1 MKKWELIVQN
11 FSQLWKGGRNNHLA
25 IVRIINRVISSI
37 FILLQILM
45 KEIKRLFWLEAA
57 FYLIFGCCL
66 VAMPSLGLSTVV
78 VTFAIQALIFWI
90 TGIAFAIKNP
100 WIEDRT
106 LVWISALLTALVWL
120 LLLCFPWAWEL
131 IILVFV
137 AVLWIAIAV
146 KWVMMIIDSFEIKKL
161 KVENW
166 YLVLILWI
174 LVALIWLFMACNSLL
189 TTLAFNMLIWIYM
202 IAGAIAMIIWGIK
215 VKKGIKKVKKGL
227 ENIDEIEIEVR

>member
-1 MKKWELIVQN
+1 
-11 FSQLWKGGRNNHLA
+11 
-25 IVRIINRVISSI
+25 
-37 FILLQILM
+37 M

-78 VTFAIQALIFWI
+78 VIFALQALIFWI
-90 TGIAFAIKNP
+90 AGIAFAIKNP
-100 WIEDRT
+100 WIEDKT

>member
-1 MKKWELIVQN
+1 
-11 FSQLWKGGRNNHLA
+11 
-25 IVRIINRVISSI
+25 
-37 FILLQILM
+37 M

-66 VAMPSLGLSTVV
+66 VAMPSLGISTIVV
-78 VTFAIQALIFWI
+78 IFALQALIFWI
-90 TGIAFAIKNP
+90 TGIAFAIKNS

-137 AVLWIAIAV
+137 AMLWIAIAV
-146 KWVMMIIDSFEIKKL
+146 KWVMMIIDSFEVKKL

-166 YLVLILWI
+166 YLLLILWI
-174 LVALIWLFMACNSLL
+174 LVALIWLFMACSPLL
-189 TTLAFNMLIWIYM
+189 TTLAFNMLMWIYM
-202 IAGAIAMIIWGIK
+202 ISGAIAMIIWGIK

>member
-1 MKKWELIVQN
+1 
-11 FSQLWKGGRNNHLA
+11 
-25 IVRIINRVISSI
+25 
-37 FILLQILM
+37 M
-45 KEIKRLFWLEAA
+45 KEFKRLFWLEAA

-66 VAMPSLGLSTVV
+66 VVMPSLWLSTVV
-78 VTFAIQALIFWI
+78 VVFALQALIFWI
-90 TGIAFAIKNP
+90 AGIAFAIKNP

-106 LVWISALLTALVWL
+106 LIGVSALLTALVWL
-120 LLLCFPWAWEL
+120 LLLCFPWSGEF
-131 IILVFV
+131 IITAFV

-174 LVALIWLFMACNSLL
+174 LIALIWLFMACNPLL
-189 TTLAFNMLIWIYM
+189 TALAFNMWIWIFM
-202 IAGAIAMIIWGIK
+202 IAGAIAMIIWGFK
-215 VKKGIKKVKKGL
+215 VKKGVKKIKKEL

>member
-1 MKKWELIVQN
+1 
-11 FSQLWKGGRNNHLA
+11 
-25 IVRIINRVISSI
+25 
-37 FILLQILM
+37 M
-45 KEIKRLFWLEAA
+45 KEFKRLFWLEAA

-78 VTFAIQALIFWI
+78 VTFALQALIFWI
-90 TGIAFAIKNP
+90 IGIAFAIKNP

-106 LVWISALLTALVWL
+106 LIGVSALLTALVWL
-120 LLLCFPWAWEL
+120 LLLCFPWSGEF
-131 IILVFV
+131 IITAFV

-174 LVALIWLFMACNSLL
+174 LIALIWLFMACNPLL
-189 TTLAFNMLIWIYM
+189 TALAFNMWIWIFM
-202 IAGAIAMIIWGIK
+202 IAGAIAMIIWGFK
-215 VKKGIKKVKKGL
+215 VKKGVKKIKKEL

>member
-1 MKKWELIVQN
+1 
-11 FSQLWKGGRNNHLA
+11 
-25 IVRIINRVISSI
+25 
-37 FILLQILM
+37 M

-78 VTFAIQALIFWI
+78 VIFALQALIFWI
-90 TGIAFAIKNP
+90 AGIAFAIKNP

-174 LVALIWLFMACNSLL
+174 LVALIWLFMACSPLL
-189 TTLAFNMLIWIYM
+189 TALAFNMLIWIYM

-215 VKKGIKKVKKGL
+215 VKKGIKKFKKGL

>member
-1 MKKWELIVQN
+1 
-11 FSQLWKGGRNNHLA
+11 
-25 IVRIINRVISSI
+25 
-37 FILLQILM
+37 M
-45 KEIKRLFWLEAA
+45 KEFKRLFWLEAA

-78 VTFAIQALIFWI
+78 VVFALQALIFWVA
-90 TGIAFAIKNP
+90 GIAFAIKNP

-106 LVWISALLTALVWL
+106 LIGVSALLTALVWL
-120 LLLCFPWAWEL
+120 LLLCFPWSGEF
-131 IILVFV
+131 IITAFV
-137 AVLWIAIAV
+137 AVLWIDIAV

-174 LVALIWLFMACNSLL
+174 LIALIWLFMACNPLL
-189 TTLAFNMLIWIYM
+189 TALAFNMWIWIFM
-202 IAGAIAMIIWGIK
+202 IAGAIAMIIWGFK
-215 VKKGIKKVKKGL
+215 VKKGVKKIKKEL

>member
-1 MKKWELIVQN
+1 
-11 FSQLWKGGRNNHLA
+11 
-25 IVRIINRVISSI
+25 
-37 FILLQILM
+37 M

-78 VTFAIQALIFWI
+78 VIFALQALIFWI
-90 TGIAFAIKNP
+90 AGIAFAIKNP

-161 KVENW
+161 KIENW

>member
-1 MKKWELIVQN
+1 
-11 FSQLWKGGRNNHLA
+11 
-25 IVRIINRVISSI
+25 
-37 FILLQILM
+37 M
-45 KEIKRLFWLEAA
+45 KEFKRLFWLEAA

-66 VAMPSLGLSTVV
+66 VAMPSLGISTIVV
-78 VTFAIQALIFWI
+78 IFALQALIFWI

-137 AVLWIAIAV
+137 AMLWIAIAV
-146 KWVMMIIDSFEIKKL
+146 KWVMMIIDSFEVKKL

-166 YLVLILWI
+166 YLLLILWI
-174 LVALIWLFMACNSLL
+174 LVALIWLFMACSPLL
-189 TTLAFNMLIWIYM
+189 TTLAFNMLMWIYM
-202 IAGAIAMIIWGIK
+202 ISGAIAMIIWGIK
-215 VKKGIKKVKKGL
+215 VKKGVKKIKKGL